1 MTNFGKNG
9 EKRGEAFIIN
19 IKKFFAQGTVLPL
32 ISIACKQRL
41 NSEIKKYCMTVEDN
55 NVDKKS
61 KKKIFNF

>member
-1 MTNFGKNG
+1 MEKSG
-9 EKRGEAFIIN
+9 EKHLLSIS
-19 IKKFFAQGTVLPL
+19 KKFFAQGKVLPL

-61 KKKIFNF
+61 KKNIFNF